1 MSNITNPTAGPWEIY
16 KDVNGITISAL
27 NGGRSICDIVGD
39 MPIDEANAIAIS
51 AVPELLAACEEW
63 MRIWQHL
70 REAYPDIEVPIE
82 LNPLIHGT
90 DSCGRLWFAIAIAK
104 ARGQA

>member
-1 MSNITNPTAGPWEIY
+1 MSVTIQHTLGPWEIY

-63 MRIWQHL
+63 MKIWRHL
-70 REAYPDIEVPIE
+70 RDAYPDIEVPIE
-82 LNPLIHGT
+82 LNPLIHGA
-90 DSCGRLWFAIAIAK
+90 DSCGRLRFAIAK